1 MRKEMIIL
9 IGCIVGYFIIMILA
23 KNIYSGMIA
32 KAMMKNDEK
41 KARKLL
47 FSNLAIFLLN
57 HQMLCLMRASFCCGD
72 EKYEEAMR
80 YCNMIKTDKLSVDKK
95 MSYYTL
101 KLEIALGMKNL
112 TMAEQVQ
119 KELKE
124 LNQVEKSDDIQE
136 MIEDNDIQ
144 IALLLNYDKRV
155 IEQLNKK
162 IKACQSQEEKGYLM
176 INLAKAYYK
185 NQQNDEAVNALKQA
199 KKWISNELTLQVIE
213 RSLADL
219 TLLD

>member
-1 MRKEMIIL
+1 MKNELFIL
-9 IGCIVGYFIIMILA
+9 IGCVVGYFVIMILA

-32 KAMMKNDEK
+32 KAMMKNDEA

-57 HQMLCLMRASFCCGD
+57 HSMLCLMRASFCCGD

-80 YCNMIKTDKLSVDKK
+80 YCNMIKVNKLTLSKK
-95 MSYYTL
+95 MSYYAL
-101 KLEIALGMKNL
+101 KLEIAFATKNL
-112 TMAEQVQ
+112 
-119 KELKE
+119 ELAHSIQSE
-124 LNQVEKSDDIQE
+124 LIDLNEIENNADIQE
-136 MIEDNDIQ
+136 VIEDNEIQ

-185 NQQNDEAVNALKQA
+185 NQQNDEAINALKQA
-199 KKWISNELTLQVIE
+199 KKWISNEMTIKVIE
-213 RSLADL
+213 RSIKDL
-219 TLLD
+219 SLLD